1 MILKGRLKLIA
12 DKVPKCSVFA
22 DIGTDHAYLPIY
34 LIKNNICTHA
44 IASDVKPGP
53 IRVANRN
60 IMSHRLDSK
69 IETRMGSGLDTLKL
83 GEADTIVIAGMG
95 GTLLA
100 QLLDEGRD
108 KAQRAKNLVLQ
119 PMNDLD
125 IVRKWLYENGFNI
138 YDEQMVDEGDKIYT
152 VICATYENQ
161 CYENR
166 AEFEYHVGEKLI
178 ENNDPLLI
186 KYCKMKIR
194 QLERVLTQLESMEN
208 NTAQVEYHSWL
219 KREYEKLLNK
229 VTSL

>member
-12 DKVPKCSVFA
+12 DKVPECGVFA

-60 IMSHRLDSK
+60 IMSHRLESK
-69 IETRMGSGLDTLKL
+69 VETRMGSGLDTLML

-100 QLLDEGRD
+100 QLLDEGKD

-125 IVRKWLYENGFNI
+125 IVRQWLYNNGFNI
-138 YDEQMVDEGDKIYT
+138 YDEQMIDEGEKIYT
-152 VICATYENQ
+152 VICAVFENANH
-161 CYENR
+161 EVR
-166 AEFEYHVGEKLI
+166 EEFYYHVGEKLI
-178 ENNDPLLI
+178 EKKDPLLN

-194 QLERVLTQLESMEN
+194 QLERVLKQLESMEN
-208 NTAQVEYHSWL
+208 NTSQVEYHSWL
-219 KREYEKLLNK
+219 KREYEKLLA
-229 VTSL
+229 SLA

>member
-12 DKVPKCSVFA
+12 DKVPECGVFA

-60 IMSHRLDSK
+60 IMSHRLESK
-69 IETRMGSGLDTLKL
+69 VETRMGSGLDTLML

-100 QLLDEGRD
+100 QLLDEGKD

-125 IVRKWLYENGFNI
+125 IVRQWLYNNGFNI
-138 YDEQMVDEGDKIYT
+138 YDEQMIDEGEKIYT
-152 VICATYENQ
+152 VICAVFENANH
-161 CYENR
+161 EVR
-166 AEFEYHVGEKLI
+166 EEFYYHVGEKLI
-178 ENNDPLLI
+178 EKKDPLLN

-194 QLERVLTQLESMEN
+194 QLERVLKQLESMEN
-208 NTAQVEYHSWL
+208 NTSQVEYHSWL
-219 KREYEKLLNK
+219 KLEYEKLLA
-229 VTSL
+229 SLA

>member
-12 DKVPKCSVFA
+12 DKVPKCGVFA

-69 IETRMGSGLDTLKL
+69 VETRMGSGLDTLKL

-100 QLLDEGRD
+100 QLLDEGKD

-125 IVRKWLYENGFNI
+125 IVRQWLYNNGFNI
-138 YDEQMVDEGDKIYT
+138 YDEQMIDEGEKIYT
-152 VICATYENQ
+152 VICAVFENANH
-161 CYENR
+161 EVR
-166 AEFEYHVGEKLI
+166 EEFYYHVGEKLI
-178 ENNDPLLI
+178 EKKDPLLN

-194 QLERVLTQLESMEN
+194 QLERVLKQLESMEN
-208 NTAQVEYHSWL
+208 NASQVEYHSWL
-219 KREYEKLLNK
+219 KLEYEKLL
-229 VTSL
+229 VSLA

>member
-12 DKVPKCSVFA
+12 DKVPKCGVFA

-60 IMSHRLDSK
+60 IMSHRLESK
-69 IETRMGSGLDTLKL
+69 VETRMGSGLDTLKL

-100 QLLDEGRD
+100 QLLDEGKD

-125 IVRKWLYENGFNI
+125 IVRKWLYNNGFKI
-138 YDEQMVDEGDKIYT
+138 YDEQMVDEGEKIYT
-152 VICATYENQ
+152 VICAAFEKANH
-161 CYENR
+161 EAR
-166 AEFEYHVGEKLI
+166 EEFYYHVGEWLI
-178 ENNDPLLI
+178 EKKDPLLN

-194 QLERVLTQLESMEN
+194 QLERVLKQLESMEN
-208 NTAQVEYHSWL
+208 NTSQVEYHSWL
-219 KREYEKLLNK
+219 KSEYEKLL
-229 VTSL
+229 VSLA

>member
-12 DKVPKCSVFA
+12 DKVPKCGVFA
-22 DIGTDHAYLPIY
+22 DVGTDHAYLPIY

-60 IMSHRLDSK
+60 ILSHRLDGK
-69 IETRMGSGLDTLKL
+69 VETRMGSGLDTLKL

-100 QLLDEGRD
+100 HLLDDGKD

-125 IVRKWLYENGFNI
+125 IVRNWLYKNGFNI

-152 VICATYENQ
+152 VICAAFENANH
-161 CYENR
+161 EVR
-166 AEFEYHVGEKLI
+166 EEFYYHVGEKLI
-178 ENNDPLLI
+178 EKKDPLLN

-194 QLERVLTQLESMEN
+194 QLERVLKQLESMEN
-208 NTAQVEYHSWL
+208 NTSQVEYHSWL
-219 KREYEKLLNK
+219 KREYEKLLA
-229 VTSL
+229 SLA